1 MRHGKATADP
11 AFVIEL
17 LLLPALRERKCTECA
32 CVSGVMLNSIL
43 NVLRKTRIHTPA
55 VHCSGRFKQAFQR
68 RKDKSN
74 PWSIIIAQEFIT
86 GVGLYFSRKLC

>member
-68 RKDKSN
+68 RKKSN
-74 PWSIIIAQEFIT
+74 PWSIIIAQEFIR